1 MAHKAGAP
9 VIPLSIVN
17 SNKVMP
23 PGWMFASKAS
33 YGLAKVI
40 IHDPVESVGKTEDE
54 LAAEVRRR
62 MISGLPDEQKP
73 LNEKA

>member
-1 MAHKAGAP
+1 
-9 VIPLSIVN
+9 
-17 SNKVMP
+17 
-23 PGWMFASKAS
+23 MFASKAS